1 MHPTLDHVS
10 LSWGYKAAILLLEN
24 MAERALERRLGNN
37 REEIWRHI
45 LWRMIPLYFR
55 GLSKLSIAPQG
66 DKFYVKPWTSQNR
79 IILTG

>member
-37 REEIWRHI
+37 REEI
-45 LWRMIPLYFR
+45 
-55 GLSKLSIAPQG
+55 
-66 DKFYVKPWTSQNR
+66 
-79 IILTG
+79 